1 MITPKKQY
9 SDEFREQALA
19 KVYNRGKRTI
29 QDIADESNLSIHTL
43 KNWMKSSTPTD
54 TSSPNVGKR
63 PQDWLPEERLLALH
77 ESHGI
82 SGEALNAWCRQRGL
96 FAHQLAQWKS
106 DFCAVT
112 SARSGGNDSQ
122 TLRTLKAEN
131 QRLERELNRKDKA
144 LAEAAALLILQKKVP
159 GAVGGRG
166 RMTSLQQR
174 QTLIESVAEATEA
187 GARQDQACAVL
198 GLSPRTLQRWQAGE
212 TPGEDQRPLRQ
223 YTPAHALTEAE
234 RAHILTVANSA
245 EFADLPPSQIVP
257 RLADQGIYLGSES
270 TFHRLLKAA
279 QQLKHRRSERPSQPR
294 LKPKALSATAPN
306 QLYSWDITYLAA
318 AVKGQFYYL
327 YLFLDIF
334 SRRIVGWQ
342 VFEAESSQYASELLR
357 DIVLRE
363 GLQPG
368 QVILHSDNGS
378 PMKGATML
386 ATLQQLGVMPSLS
399 RPAVSND
406 NPYSESLF
414 KTLKY
419 RPQYPL
425 KPFAD
430 LVAARQWVADLVQW
444 YNHEHRHS
452 AIGFVTPAQRHAGLD
467 EALLNQRKALY
478 EDARRQNPR
487 RWSQNTR
494 NWNRVHTVHLNPD
507 HAETQNNS
515 PREVANPDKIT
526 A

>member
-1 MITPKKQY
+1 
-9 SDEFREQALA
+9 
-19 KVYNRGKRTI
+19 
-29 QDIADESNLSIHTL
+29 
-43 KNWMKSSTPTD
+43 
-54 TSSPNVGKR
+54 
-63 PQDWLPEERLLALH
+63 
-77 ESHGI
+77 
-82 SGEALNAWCRQRGL
+82 
-96 FAHQLAQWKS
+96 
-106 DFCAVT
+106 
-112 SARSGGNDSQ
+112 
-122 TLRTLKAEN
+122 
-131 QRLERELNRKDKA
+131 
-144 LAEAAALLILQKKVP
+144 
-159 GAVGGRG
+159 
-166 RMTSLQQR
+166 MTSLQQR
-174 QTLIESVAEATEA
+174 QTLIDSIAEATAA
-187 GARQDQACAVL
+187 GARQDQACTVL

-212 TPGEDQRPLRQ
+212 TLREDQRPQRQ
-223 YTPAHALTEAE
+223 YTPSHALSEAE
-234 RAHILTVANSA
+234 RTRILAVANSA

-270 TFHRLLKAA
+270 TFYRILKAV

-294 LKPKALSATAPN
+294 TKPKALRATTPN
-306 QLYSWDITYLAA
+306 QLYSWDITYLPTAI
-318 AVKGQFYYL
+318 KGQFYYL

-334 SRRIVGWQ
+334 SRQIVGWQ
-342 VFEAESSQYASELLR
+342 VFEEESSQNASELLK
-357 DIVLRE
+357 DIVRRE
-363 GLQPG
+363 SLQPG

-406 NPYSESLF
+406 NPFSESLF

-419 RPQYPL
+419 RPPYPL

-430 LVAARQWVADLVQW
+430 LTIARQWVTDLVQW

-467 EALLNQRKALY
+467 EALLNQRKTLY

-494 NWNRVHTVHLNPD
+494 NWNKIHTVHLNPD
-507 HAETQNNS
+507 HAETKNKSTQEIVNQ
-515 PREVANPDKIT
+515 EQIA